1 MALSARHLSVQSPKD
16 RRHHGRSR
24 SMGSNDPGTDHPVS
38 GAHTQARQITVFSLG
53 QVFFEIRPAAPAAFP
68 GDSKRK
74 FCWFISCIGSRRCF
88 FRLYFAGP
96 LCFHPGGISLAS
108 RTIIKMLRHRVV
120 QIQEPY
126 NGRDTWNLRQ
136 VFATDFLHSCFFFQ
150 DKIDTECKYAM
161 TEIIG
166 MVDPVARQIHKR
178 LPFQQPLP

>member
-1 MALSARHLSVQSPKD
+1 MNVQSPKD
-16 RRHHGRSR
+16 RRHHGKSR

-53 QVFFEIRPAAPAAFP
+53 QVFFEIRPALPPLSRETASASSAGLFPASDRVAVSFGYILPGRFAFTRVAFP
-68 GDSKRK
+68 
-74 FCWFISCIGSRRCF
+74 WQ
-88 FRLYFAGP
+88 AG
-96 LCFHPGGISLAS
+96 
-108 RTIIKMLRHRVV
+108 TIIKMLRHRVV

-126 NGRDTWNLRQ
+126 NEQGHLEPSASFRNR
-136 VFATDFLHSCFFFQ
+136 FLHSCFFFQ